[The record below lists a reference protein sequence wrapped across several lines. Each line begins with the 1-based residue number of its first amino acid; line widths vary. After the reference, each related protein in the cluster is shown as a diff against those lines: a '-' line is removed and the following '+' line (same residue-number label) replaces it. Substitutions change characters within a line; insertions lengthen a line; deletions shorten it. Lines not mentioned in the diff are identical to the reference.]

1 MHTSEKR
8 WSAHSAR
15 SGRSGSPGSVG
26 PPQPPL
32 SCACSL
38 TVDPS
43 CQKRH
48 VNVRTV
54 ARSTPLSRC
63 KCAGA
68 QCQHEIGPGP
78 PARGG
83 LRAPW
88 QRAGEGGALSA
99 AWPGQRTGGLTRTPS
114 GRRRFRRRASR
125 FAPARPGGGSRAGS
139 SPARSSPSL
148 SLPSLPLEVRPLLPD
163 FLGTSFPR
171 KIRTN

>member
-15 SGRSGSPGSVG
+15 SGCYGWLGSVG

-32 SCACSL
+32 TCACSL

-48 VNVRTV
+48 ANVRTV

-88 QRAGEGGALSA
+88 QRACEGGALSA

-114 GRRRFRRRASR
+114 GRRRFKETR
-125 FAPARPGGGSRAGS
+125 FALCAGEARGGSRAGS